1 MQKCDKL
8 DGQNSQIEIE
18 LKMVRQEQSRMLTSF
33 YDLESRYKEIMKEN
47 MVMKNELQDLRS
59 NKSLILNK
67 RSGDYMDLPL
77 NKTADKGFKV
87 TTTTV
92 QDSNKDITTDEQS
105 KESLAPGLKHRV
117 TSGEMNLKGR
127 KDKKLSN

>member
-1 MQKCDKL
+1 
-8 DGQNSQIEIE
+8 
-18 LKMVRQEQSRMLTSF
+18 
-33 YDLESRYKEIMKEN
+33 

-67 RSGDYMDLPL
+67 RSGDYMDFPL